1 MAQNRE
7 APAFQEYA
15 ASLMA
20 RTEYREMS
28 LEGRGL
34 LMSLRLECWV
44 NGKLPSDPPRLAK
57 VLGFSAEQVERAL
70 PEAMAFFVSDA
81 GVLRCPELDNYRAH
95 IDQRRHKQ
103 SEAGKLGAAK
113 TNKGRDRPSTSTPTG
128 TPRLA
133 RGSLVKQ
140 SPIQSSKDKSLER
153 EALSDPWVNEYERAS
168 NGH

>member
-34 LMSLRLECWV
+34 LMSLRLECWI
-44 NGKLPSDPPRLAK
+44 NERLPSEPSRLAK
-57 VLGFSAEQVERAL
+57 VLGFGTEQVERAL
-70 PEAMAFFVSDA
+70 PEVMAFFVADA
-81 GVLRCPELDNYRAH
+81 GALRCPELDDYRAH

-113 TNKGRDRPSTSTPTG
+113 TNKGRDIPRTNTPTG

-133 RGSLVKQ
+133 RGPLVKQ
-140 SPIQSSKDKSLER
+140 SSAQSNTNKSLEER
-153 EALSDPWVNEYERAS
+153 AVNDPWVSEYERAS

>member
-20 RTEYREMS
+20 RTDYREMS

-44 NGKLPSDPPRLAK
+44 NGSLPSDPPRLAK
-57 VLGFSAEQVERAL
+57 VLGFDAGQVQRAL
-70 PEAMAFFVSDA
+70 PEVMAFFLVDA
-81 GVLRCPELDNYRAH
+81 DALRCPELDDYRTH

-113 TNKGRDRPSTSTPTG
+113 TNRGRDRPSTSTPTG

-140 SPIQSSKDKSLER
+140 SPVQSSKDKSLEGR
-153 EALSDPWVNEYERAS
+153 ATEDPWLSDYERAS
-168 NGH
+168 RGH